1 MRCEEVR
8 EILTAAPD
16 GDSLA
21 VRRHLSRCPGCRAEA
36 ARYESLLRSYQGLRT
51 VTAEPPRGLLASLQ
65 TIPQERGR
73 LDDLRTHVDRHR
85 RAYAGAAA
93 ALVATGAAGA
103 VLWRSR
109 RAATA

>member
-1 MRCEEVR
+1 MRCQEVR
-8 EILTAAPD
+8 EMLPAAPD

-21 VRRHLSRCPGCRAEA
+21 VRRHLSRCPECRAEA
-36 ARYESLLRSYQGLRT
+36 SRYESLLRSYQGLRA
-51 VTAEPPRGLLASLQ
+51 VTAEPPRGLLTSLQ
-65 TIPQERGR
+65 AIPSAGGR
-73 LDDLRTHVDRHR
+73 LDEIRTHVNRHR
-85 RAYAGAAA
+85 RTYAGAAA